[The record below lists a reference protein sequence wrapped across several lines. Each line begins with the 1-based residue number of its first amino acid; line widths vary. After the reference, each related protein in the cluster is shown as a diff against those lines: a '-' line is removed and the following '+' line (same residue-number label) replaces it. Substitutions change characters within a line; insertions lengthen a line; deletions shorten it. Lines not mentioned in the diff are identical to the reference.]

1 MRSRGAASSCFRSEV
16 SRNDDE
22 DVDVSRETA
31 GRVLFGDRLE
41 HALALDRL
49 LRTDGVVRGLVGP
62 READRMW
69 DRHVLNCAAAA
80 PAFPEAS
87 RVVDVGSGAGLPG
100 LVLAI
105 ARPDLRLV
113 LLEPLLRRT
122 TFLSE
127 AVDRLRLHNVE
138 VLRGRAEEMRG
149 LLVADVVTARAVA
162 PLDRLAGWCLPLVRP
177 GGTLLAMKGERAAQE
192 LAEATATLRRL
203 GAVRWEILELGAGM
217 VQPPARLVSVTTAE
231 RPVGAG
237 RRAARR
243 RSGS

>member
-1 MRSRGAASSCFRSEV
+1 V
-16 SRNDDE
+16 TVDDGG

-31 GRVLFGDRLE
+31 GRDLFGDRLE

-80 PAFPEAS
+80 PAFPQAS
-87 RVVDVGSGAGLPG
+87 LVVDVGSGAGLPG

-127 AVDRLRLHNVE
+127 AVDRLGLDNVE

-149 LLVADVVTARAVA
+149 RLVADVVTARAVA
-162 PLDRLAGWCLPLVRP
+162 PLDRLAGWCLPLLRP
-177 GGTLLAMKGERAAQE
+177 GGTLLAMKGERAEQE

-203 GAVRWEILELGAGM
+203 GAVRWEILELGAGT
-217 VQPPARLVSVTTAE
+217 VQPPARLVSVTTDE
-231 RPVGAG
+231 HPVGSG
-237 RRAARR
+237 RRAAGRGRR
-243 RSGS
+243 A